1 MQPEGLKVIII
12 AIVATALLGASFVG
26 YMAHL
31 KRVAPATSDPA
42 WQVTG
47 ADADKRFA
55 KLDGRANLHF
65 VALTACFGVM
75 TYLAFDAMYALRVM
89 LLPPAVMTFP
99 ISHAFLV
106 LAAMFAGAGLACMVF
121 CAWARRRW
129 GEDARWYIAYVSVRR
144 YECDYERLCRGLGSA
159 LVVLVVLMLPLG
171 LNSYVQVRESGFAI
185 HPFLALREQVH
196 PYSDI
201 DGIATSG
208 KFIAPNGRTRNERDY
223 VVHFKDGTRWVA
235 SNLPSGDVY
244 DRVQV
249 AETLARKAGV
259 TIVEVPIFKT
269 SDVYN

>member
-12 AIVATALLGASFVG
+12 AVIAMALFGASFVG
-26 YMAHL
+26 YIAHL
-31 KRVAPATSDPA
+31 KKVAPAKSDPS

-47 ADADKRFA
+47 VDADKRFA
-55 KLDGRANLHF
+55 KLDGRANLNF
-65 VALTACFGVM
+65 VALTACFGLM
-75 TYLAFDAMYALRVM
+75 AYLAFDAIYALRVM

-106 LAAMFAGAGLACMVF
+106 LAALFAGAGVACMVF

-129 GEDARWYIAYVSVRR
+129 GEDARWYISYVSVRR

-159 LVVLVVLMLPLG
+159 LVVLVLLMLPLG

-196 PYSDI
+196 PYADI
-201 DGIATSG
+201 DGIATSA
-208 KFIAPNGRTRNERDY
+208 KFIAPNGRIRHERDY

-235 SNLPSGDVY
+235 SNLPSGEVY

-249 AETLARKAGV
+249 AKTLAAKAGV

>member
-12 AIVATALLGASFVG
+12 GVIATALFGASFVG
-26 YMAHL
+26 YIAHL
-31 KRVAPATSDPA
+31 KRVAPAINDPVL
-42 WQVTG
+42 QVTG

-55 KLDGRANLHF
+55 KLDGRANLYF

-75 TYLAFDAMYALRVM
+75 TYLAFDAIHALRVM
-89 LLPPAVMTFP
+89 LLPQAVMTFP

-106 LAAMFAGAGLACMVF
+106 LAAMFAGAGVASMVF
-121 CAWARRRW
+121 CAWTRRRW
-129 GEDARWYIAYVSVRR
+129 GEDARWYISYVSVRR
-144 YECDYERLCRGLGSA
+144 YKCDYERLCRGLGFA

-196 PYSDI
+196 PYADI
-201 DGIATSG
+201 DGIATSA
-208 KFIAPNGRTRNERDY
+208 KFIAPNGRIRHERDY
-223 VVHFKDGTRWVA
+223 VVHYKDGTRWVA
-235 SNLPSGDVY
+235 SNLPSGNVY

-259 TIVEVPIFKT
+259 TIIEVPIFKT
-269 SDVYN
+269 GDVYN